1 MLVVPME
8 ITFKVDSNIILKL
21 FKISVF
27 RNEATNLVGVDRLR
41 ERYVGSMVLID

>member
-27 RNEATNLVGVDRLR
+27 RNEATNLVGGIVFD
-41 ERYVGSMVLID
+41 VLVN